1 MTTATVLLCC
11 YLFTGLA
18 IAGACDGIFIR
29 DGLSKYCFSRKEF
42 ALLAVAWPYYVF
54 GELWERD

>member
-1 MTTATVLLCC
+1 MTTVAILLCS
-11 YLFTGLA
+11 YLLTGLA
-18 IAGACDGIFIR
+18 IAGACDGIFIK
-29 DGLSKYCFSRKEF
+29 DGLNKYCFSRQEF